1 MHVQGSTTAVSD
13 DCVMHVRFW
22 HLKG

>member
-13 DCVMHVRFW
+13 DCVMPA
-22 HLKG
+22 